1 MYAPDLPV
9 SVAFGGLIA
18 LSNLPRQALPGESA
32 DALWRRVRLQILAYG
47 LLFHC
52 PDSFFA
58 FIWYPDWNLGYLV
71 PWSSVGY
78 GGALILELGLLS
90 LLLFGG
96 WATLR
101 LPPKLRWLPLVL
113 GFAGL
118 AAALAA
124 VWGPYNAVGTY
135 AEYHAGTARAMLD
148 DAVFQMFTTLA
159 GAYLVVPL
167 VALVASNLL
176 AGWRQNGAT
185 ERISSASA
193 QTSSLHEA

>member
-1 MYAPDLPV
+1 MVRMYAPDLPV

-18 LSNLPRQALPGESA
+18 LSNLPRHAVSGETR
-32 DALWRRVRLQILAYG
+32 DALWRRVRLQLLAYG

-58 FIWYPDWNLGYLV
+58 FVWYPDWNLGYLV

-78 GGALILELGLLS
+78 AGAFVLELGLLA
-90 LLLFGG
+90 LLVFGG

-101 LPPKLRWLPLVL
+101 LPGRLRWAPMVL
-113 GFAGL
+113 GFAGVF
-118 AAALAA
+118 AALAA

-135 AEYHAGTARAMLD
+135 AEYHAGTVRPMVED
-148 DAVFQMFTTLA
+148 GVFQMFTTLA

-167 VALVASNLL
+167 AVLVVSNLL
-176 AGWRQNGAT
+176 AGRAEKRAATATPRTGAPHG
-185 ERISSASA
+185 A
-193 QTSSLHEA
+193 

>member
-9 SVAFGGLIA
+9 SVAFGSLIA
-18 LSNLPRQALPGESA
+18 LSNLPRQARLGETA
-32 DALWRRVRLQILAYG
+32 DTLWRRVRLQILAYG

-58 FIWYPDWNLGYLV
+58 FVWYPDWNLGYLV

-78 GGALILELGLLS
+78 GGALLLELGLLA

-96 WATLR
+96 WATVR
-101 LPPKLRWLPLVL
+101 LPSKRRWLPMVAGFCGL
-113 GFAGL
+113 GV
-118 AAALAA
+118 ALAA

-135 AEYHAGTARAMLD
+135 AEYHAGAARPMIE

-167 VALVASNLL
+167 AALVVSNVLTGR
-176 AGWRQNGAT
+176 AEEGVSRAVAPTG
-185 ERISSASA
+185 
-193 QTSSLHEA
+193 SLHGS